1 MFGQATYL
9 IWLAL
14 FIALPL
20 TLLWLIWPRVLW
32 AQRRALAWTSLGAL
46 VGGWLWDGLA
56 IQVGVWYYAPETIAG
71 LWFLGMPLEEWLWIV
86 GVTLLFGSTTV
97 VLLHYRPPVP
107 RTQRVNSG
115 SSHKVRSSVGARYI
129 VPLRQQ

>member
-20 TLLWLIWPRVLW
+20 ALLWLIWPRVLW
-32 AQRRALAWTSLGAL
+32 AQRRALAWTTVGAL

-56 IQVGVWYYAPETIAG
+56 IQVGVWYYTRENIAG
-71 LWFLGMPLEEWLWIV
+71 HWFLGMPLEEWLWIV
-86 GVTLLFGSTTV
+86 GVTLLFGSVTV

-107 RTQRVNSG
+107 
-115 SSHKVRSSVGARYI
+115 HA
-129 VPLRQQ
+129 